1 MFKNKRGISPV
12 IATILLVLL
21 ALVLAL
27 IIFLWVR
34 SWLGEKIQ
42 KDLGEGMIL
51 IEEACKSVGFKAE
64 VTRDMMGE
72 VKLAIENT
80 KNVPIYGAKLIK
92 VSRGSKKTIGTAR
105 SPVNLGTIKAG
116 QTYVFSTTSMG
127 GSSNFGDL
135 TETDK
140 VKSSLNQNDTV
151 LIRPLIVGITKSLQ
165 KEHTCSGDDISVTT
179 KVGAG

>member
-105 SPVNLGTIKAG
+105 STVNLGTIKAG
-116 QTYVFSTTSMG
+116 QTYVFSTTGTG
-127 GSSNFGDL
+127 GSSNFG
-135 TETDK
+135 TETEY
-140 VKSSLNQNDTV
+140 VKSNLNQGDTV
-151 LIRPLIVGITKSLQ
+151 LVRPLIVGITKSLQ